1 MNLSG
6 KQEHKAS
13 PSTNQEEE
21 SAPVPERPT
30 ESAAEASSKAA
41 GTVDAID
48 EVLEE
53 FDDLTLEE
61 LGFQKEDKVD
71 PALVDKAIE
80 EKVKGF
86 QQKGGQ

>member
-1 MNLSG
+1 MSG
-6 KQEHKAS
+6 KQKHKAS

-21 SAPVPERPT
+21 ATPVPDRT
-30 ESAAEASSKAA
+30 SESAAEASSKSAA
-41 GTVDAID
+41 TVDAID

-61 LGFQKEDKVD
+61 LGFRKGDKVD
-71 PALVDKAIE
+71 PALVDRAIE